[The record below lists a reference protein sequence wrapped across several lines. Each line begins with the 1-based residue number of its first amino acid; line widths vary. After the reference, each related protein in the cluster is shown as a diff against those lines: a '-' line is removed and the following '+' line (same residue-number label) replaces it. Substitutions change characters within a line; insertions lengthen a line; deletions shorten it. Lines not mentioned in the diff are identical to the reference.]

1 MSTTS
6 NIAEG
11 YGSHYREGIQF
22 YRISRGSLFELKDYL
37 VSSYDIGYIRNELK
51 EEGEKLIESAKIAL
65 NGYISFVNNR
75 LEQKKLK

>member
-1 MSTTS
+1 MSSTS

-11 YGSHYREGIQF
+11 YGRYHYREGI
-22 YRISRGSLFELKDYL
+22 ISRGSLFELKDYL

>member
-1 MSTTS
+1 
-6 NIAEG
+6 
-11 YGSHYREGIQF
+11 
-22 YRISRGSLFELKDYL
+22 LFELKDYL